1 MKEFMTLQEFKEYFG
16 IKDNKTVQSWEE
28 NGLKAIYMSNKR
40 KYFYCEDIREFM
52 LKMKK

>member
-28 NGLKAIYMSNKR
+28 NGLKAIYICLIKENTFIVKILENL
-40 KYFYCEDIREFM
+40 C
-52 LKMKK
+52 